1 MRDCRENAYGYRP
14 APIGEKQA
22 KKPIFNFCLLVILP
36 MLVVLTILIMF
47 LTYLFFWMSCN
58 TVSEKDKAISD
69 SDTLIKCSVLQAE
82 ESVKYYEV
90 FSLSENSDFI
100 AFCMPEEHLDEIP
113 YMQGSYYPVAYWHG
127 SYQTMDLTQGFNII
141 NAGYYGSNELE
152 YQSRLT
158 QVKVYDF
165 SAYKGHTQSMARGV
179 GIAVAFFWLAELCIA
194 GALIFLDLIGGLI
207 IFSINRDRKR
217 LYPQNSIYIGKRRK

>member
-1 MRDCRENAYGYRP
+1 MRDYRENGYGYRS
-14 APIGEKQA
+14 APMGEKQA

-58 TVSEKDKAISD
+58 TVSEEDKAISD

-82 ESVKYYEV
+82 EGGEYYEV

-127 SYQTMDLTQGFNII
+127 SYQTMDLSQGFSTV
-141 NAGYYGSNELE
+141 NAGYYGSNDLE
-152 YQSRLT
+152 FQSRLT

-165 SAYKGHTQSMARGV
+165 SAYRGHTQSMARGV
-179 GIAVAFFWLAELCIA
+179 GIAVVLFWLVELCIA
-194 GALIFLDLIGGLI
+194 GAFLFLDLLGGLI
-207 IFSINRDRKR
+207 IFFINRDRKK
-217 LYPQNSIYIGKRRK
+217 LYKKLLYYRQM